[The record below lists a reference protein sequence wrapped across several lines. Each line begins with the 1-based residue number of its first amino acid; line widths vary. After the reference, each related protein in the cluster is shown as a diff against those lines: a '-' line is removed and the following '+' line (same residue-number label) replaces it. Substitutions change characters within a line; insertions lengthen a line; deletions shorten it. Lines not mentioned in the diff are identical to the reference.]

1 MEDDAATIPQQNT
14 PSQIKYSDLLS
25 QAVNAVTQER
35 IFVPTN
41 SNTFKPN
48 NVRSIRIP
56 ISVPDGHFIDTH
68 QSFLRFTIENTSAAS
83 GVQTKIRPDPNYS
96 CVFRR
101 IRWEGS
107 NGAVLEDL
115 NHVNLLNAVLY
126 QYQVPQDHY
135 GSVASIMNGVSAT
148 GALVDGKAL
157 QKDEQFSAHVQL
169 LSSFWNSEKYC
180 PAGWVK
186 GSPLTLELEIDDPAN
201 CFCVPNGS
209 PGTVSYEITNVEL
222 VCQTVYF
229 DSAFNNTFGAMLG
242 QIGGVQYHSTG
253 YNSVVNVIAA
263 STNLN
268 VNIPVRAMS
277 LKGLL
282 YSLQDTATVTNQGAY
297 SLSTRLARKMKD
309 FVQYIGGA
317 SYPLRKIDISG
328 TNQGHM
334 LSEVLKLF
342 NNLHNIHAGN
352 SLIDGPGST
361 NKAGATAG
369 DAPSAAYYPSGG
381 ADNGCAFA
389 FGYLFENFNGQ
400 NMISGLDMSSQSMPV
415 NLRCTFDG
423 TPTDTSILTTFVHSD
438 VIYTLTADGVI
449 SVTS

>member
-1 MEDDAATIPQQNT
+1 M
-14 PSQIKYSDLLS
+14 
-25 QAVNAVTQER
+25 
-35 IFVPTN
+35 
-41 SNTFKPN
+41 
-48 NVRSIRIP
+48 
-56 ISVPDGHFIDTH
+56 
-68 QSFLRFTIENTSAAS
+68 
-83 GVQTKIRPDPNYS
+83 
-96 CVFRR
+96 
-101 IRWEGS
+101 
-107 NGAVLEDL
+107 
-115 NHVNLLNAVLY
+115 
-126 QYQVPQDHY
+126 
-135 GSVASIMNGVSAT
+135 
-148 GALVDGKAL
+148 
-157 QKDEQFSAHVQL
+157 
-169 LSSFWNSEKYC
+169 
-180 PAGWVK
+180 
-186 GSPLTLELEIDDPAN
+186 
-201 CFCVPNGS
+201 
-209 PGTVSYEITNVEL
+209 SYEITNVEL
-222 VCQTVYF
+222 VCHTVYF

-263 STNLN
+263 SVNLN

-282 YSLQDTATVTNQGAY
+282 YSLQDTATVTNQGSY
-297 SLSTRLARKMKD
+297 SLSTRLARTMQD

-328 TNQGHM
+328 TDQGHM

-361 NKAGATAG
+361 VISGANAGNE
-369 DAPSAAYYPSGG
+369 SCAAYYPRVTTFPLSSQNITRTDITQNTPIALTTSTNSRTVTVHLETPGGTVVAASTYSLAANSISFSTVPPSGTTIVVVY
-381 ADNGCAFA
+381 AAISATMLSDNACAFA

-415 NLRCTFDG
+415 NLRCNFNT
-423 TPTDTSILTTFVHSD
+423 TIADTSILTTFVHSD

>member
-68 QSFLRFTIENTSAAS
+68 QSFLRFTITNKSAVA
-83 GVQTKIRPDPNYS
+83 GATTTIRPDPNYS

-115 NHVNLLNAVLY
+115 NHVNLLNAILY

-135 GSVASIMNGVSAT
+135 KSIASIMNGVSAT
-148 GALVDGKAL
+148 GALKDARAL
-157 QKDEQFSAHVQL
+157 AQGEKFSAHVQL

-201 CFCVPNGS
+201 CFCVPDSS
-209 PGTVSYEITNVEL
+209 PGTVDYEITNVEL
-222 VCQTVYF
+222 VCHTVYF

-253 YNSVVNVIAA
+253 YNSVVNVIGA
-263 STNLN
+263 SSNLN

-282 YSLQDTATVTNQGAY
+282 YSLQDTATVTNQGSF
-297 SLSTRLARKMKD
+297 SLSTRLARKMAD

-361 NKAGATAG
+361 HTSGADAGE
-369 DAPSAAYYPSGG
+369 APSAAYYPSAG
-381 ADNGCAFA
+381 ADNACAFA

-415 NLRCTFDG
+415 NLRCTF
-423 TPTDTSILTTFVHSD
+423 TTAPTDTSILTTFVHSD